1 MSLLDTT
8 EEIIK
13 RTENELDK
21 IVMEELRDH
30 YYRADAEAF
39 DIRAKLY
46 DSNKGK
52 ELAAYNFY
60 RIENRN
66 LSRDLETMREALNQS
81 RQEIS
86 DLYANKTVL
95 LALIGEMLGAISYNS
110 TENQNNILMQTLK
123 RELGDID
130 FARVKAFA
138 KRLQ

>member
-8 EEIIK
+8 ETNK
-13 RTENELDK
+13 QLENELDK

-30 YYRADAEAF
+30 YYHADEKAVG
-39 DIRAKLY
+39 IRTKLH
-46 DSNKGK
+46 DSDKGK
-52 ELAAYNFY
+52 ELAAYDFY
-60 RIENRN
+60 RIEYQN
-66 LSRDLETMREALNQS
+66 LRKDLVTMREALKQS

-86 DLYANKTVL
+86 DLYANKAVL
-95 LALIGEMLGAISYNS
+95 LALIGEMLGVISHNS
-110 TENQNNILMQTLK
+110 TEGQNNILMQTLK